1 VESESQELGER
12 SQGPGQLEGG
22 AGPKAGGKHLH
33 WVQGPVKHDVP
44 HLPVVVSLLA
54 LLAPR
59 RMLIKG
65 ACATQ
70 CQNDLAVIEWAPPL
84 DLYVH
89 TQLALMPYKRR
100 QRAGPA
106 HELTERVGSRPP
118 HLVPLA

>member
-1 VESESQELGER
+1 MLADAQVVESESQELGER

-22 AGPKAGGKHLH
+22 AGSKAGGKHLH

-65 ACATQ
+65 VCATQ
-70 CQNDLAVIEWAPPL
+70 CQNDLAVIEWAPP
-84 DLYVH
+84 
-89 TQLALMPYKRR
+89 
-100 QRAGPA
+100 
-106 HELTERVGSRPP
+106 SRPVRAHTASFNAIQASP
-118 HLVPLA
+118 KGRPRARADRTGGE